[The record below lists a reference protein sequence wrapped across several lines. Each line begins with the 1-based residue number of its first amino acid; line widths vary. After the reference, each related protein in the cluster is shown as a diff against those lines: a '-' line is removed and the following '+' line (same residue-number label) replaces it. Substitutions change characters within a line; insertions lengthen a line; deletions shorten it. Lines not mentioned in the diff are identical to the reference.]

1 MVVIKVIELAKE
13 KNLTTNDI
21 FDICDSVGIAIKG
34 QMSVLNDSQVK
45 KIEIAL
51 VRAEKRKAKEAIEK
65 KAREAEEKVL
75 EAERKVKE
83 AEKKKKE
90 EARKVKEAAKKARE
104 AARKAR
110 EEEKLK
116 KEEVRNKAEEA
127 KKKIEEDKKKAEE
140 AKKKI
145 EEDKKK
151 AEEAKS
157 KAEEDK
163 KSAEKD
169 KKKKAEEAKK
179 MAKEAKDEARE
190 EEKLKKEEAREKE
203 EEKKSA
209 KSAPKAKVK
218 GKKQTESVP
227 EPEEII
233 YDKKEDPGKRHKK
246 KVGWEEEKKVNIQSV
261 LSKELDKEEKDG
273 RLKARFL
280 QKKRADTGKAKKT
293 SGKKE
298 KQTLEEAKKKRPEI
312 KKTVEIPE
320 GVTVK
325 QLSEKV
331 NIPSNELITILF
343 NMGEMI
349 TLNDALSK
357 DLIDYLSHEYEFKY
371 RMIGF
376 EEKMEEVYQ
385 DAPEDLIERAPIVTV
400 MGHVDHGKT
409 TLLDSI
415 RETEVAE
422 SEAGGITQHIG
433 AYQVKYKD
441 RKITFIDT
449 PGHEAFTSI
458 RARGARVTDI
468 AIIVVAADDGIMPQ
482 TIEAIDHAKDA
493 GVPIIIAINKIDL
506 PNADPKRIKQSLTEH
521 DLVPEDWGG
530 DTIVVEISAKNKIKL
545 DDLLEMVLLVADM
558 NEIKGNPTAVGMGII
573 IESRLDK
580 GMGAIGTLIVKRGK
594 IKIGDS
600 FVTGDSYGRVR
611 TVKDEAEN
619 RLKEASLSQP
629 VEITGFSSV
638 PRAGDKLFIVKNE
651 KVAKELLARKNYEK
665 KISQIEESKV
675 IVTLENLAEISREKE
690 LKKLKIILKAES
702 GGSVDAVEKSL
713 GNIQHDDIKIE
724 IIHKGIGAITD
735 SDILLGAAANAIVIG
750 FGVVPTAKA
759 VALNKKEK
767 IDLRTYRI
775 IYKLID
781 DIKLAFEGLLEPEI
795 VIIEKGKADVREVF
809 KVSKIGQIAGCY
821 ITEGSVER
829 SDKVRVTRDGA
840 IINEGKIGTL
850 RRFKDDAKTVAS
862 GYECGIRLENFQD
875 IKKDDIL
882 EFFEVK
888 QT

>member
-1 MVVIKVIELAKE
+1 VVAIKVIELAKE

-51 VRAEKRKAKEAIEK
+51 VREEKRKAREAIEK

-75 EAERKVKE
+75 EAQRLVKE

-90 EARKVKEAAKKARE
+90 EAKKVKEAAKKARE

-110 EEEKLK
+110 EKEKFK
-116 KEEVRNKAEEA
+116 KEEAKRKAEESREKEERAKKSAEEA
-127 KKKIEEDKKKAEE
+127 KKKAAADRKKAEE
-140 AKKKI
+140 
-145 EEDKKK
+145 
-151 AEEAKS
+151 
-157 KAEEDK
+157 
-163 KSAEKD
+163 D
-169 KKKKAEEAKK
+169 KKKKAEEARKTV
-179 MAKEAKDEARE
+179 KEAKNKAGE
-190 EEKLKKEEAREKE
+190 EEKRKAAKARKKE
-203 EEKKSA
+203 EEKKLT
-209 KSAPKAKVK
+209 KPAPKAKIK
-218 GKKQTESVP
+218 GKKQSVP
-227 EPEEII
+227 EPEEIK
-233 YDKKEDPGKRHKK
+233 YSKKEGPGTKHKK
-246 KVGWEEEKKVNIQSV
+246 KVDWEEEKKINIQSV
-261 LSKELDKEEKDG
+261 LSKELDREEKDG

-280 QKKRADTGKAKKT
+280 QKKRADTGKARKKAGT
-293 SGKKE
+293 KE
-298 KQTLEEAKKKRPEI
+298 KQSLEEARKKRPEI

-325 QLSEKV
+325 QLSERV
-331 NIPSNELITILF
+331 NIPSNEIITILF
-343 NMGEMI
+343 NMGEII
-349 TLNDALSK
+349 TLNNTLSK
-357 DLIDYLSHEYEFKY
+357 DLIEYISHEYGFKY

-385 DAPEDLIERAPIVTV
+385 DAPGDLVERAPIVTI

-422 SEAGGITQHIG
+422 SEAGSITQHIG
-433 AYQVKYKD
+433 AYQVKYND

-458 RARGARVTDI
+458 RARGAKVTDI
-468 AIIVVAADDGIMPQ
+468 AVIVVAADDGIMPQ
-482 TIEAIDHAKDA
+482 TIEAIDHARDA
-493 GVPIIIAINKIDL
+493 GVPIIVAVNKIDL
-506 PNADPKRIKQSLTEH
+506 PNADPNRIKQSLTEH
-521 DLVPEDWGG
+521 ELVPEEWGG
-530 DTIVVEISAKNKIKL
+530 DTIVVEISAKNKINL
-545 DDLLEMVLLVADM
+545 DDLLEMILLVADM
-558 NEIKGNPTAVGMGII
+558 NEVKGNPTAVGMGII

-600 FVTGDSYGRVR
+600 FVTGDSYGRIR
-611 TVKDEAEN
+611 TIKDEAGCT
-619 RLKEASLSQP
+619 LKDASLSQP

-651 KVAKELLARKNYEK
+651 KVAKELLARKNYER
-665 KISQIEESKV
+665 KISQIEESKK
-675 IVTLENLAEISREKE
+675 IVTLENLAEVSREKE

-702 GGSVDAVEKSL
+702 GGSIDAVEKSL

-724 IIHKGIGAITD
+724 IIHRGIGAITD
-735 SDILLGAAANAIVIG
+735 SDILFGAAANAIVIG

-759 VALNKKEK
+759 VGLNKKEK

-781 DIKLAFEGLLEPEI
+781 DIKLAFEGLLEPET

-809 KVSKIGQIAGCY
+809 KVSKIGMVAGCY

-829 SDKVRVTRDGA
+829 SDMARVTRDGV

-850 RRFKDDAKTVAS
+850 RRFKDDVKTVAS

-875 IKKDDIL
+875 IKKGDIL

-888 QT
+888 

>member
-1 MVVIKVIELAKE
+1 VVVIKVIELAKE

-21 FDICDSVGIAIKG
+21 FDVCDSVGIAIKG

-51 VRAEKRKAKEAIEK
+51 VRQEKRKAREAIEK

-90 EARKVKEAAKKARE
+90 EARKIKEEAKKAREAAKKARE
-104 AARKAR
+104 
-110 EEEKLK
+110 EEKFK
-116 KEEVRNKAEEA
+116 KEETKRKAEES
-127 KKKIEEDKKKAEE
+127 KKEAEEDKKKAEE
-140 AKKKI
+140 N
-145 EEDKKK
+145 
-151 AEEAKS
+151 
-157 KAEEDK
+157 
-163 KSAEKD
+163 
-169 KKKKAEEAKK
+169 KKKKAEEAIE
-179 MAKEAKDEARE
+179 MAKEAENEARE
-190 EEKLKKEEAREKE
+190 EEKRKALETKKKE
-203 EEKKSA
+203 EEKKLT
-209 KSAPKAKVK
+209 KPAPKVKIK
-218 GKKQTESVP
+218 GKKQPEPVP

-233 YDKKEDPGKRHKK
+233 YEKKEDPGQKHKK
-246 KVGWEEEKKVNIQSV
+246 KVGWEEEKKINIQSV
-261 LSKELDKEEKDG
+261 LSKELDREEKDG

-280 QKKRADTGKAKKT
+280 QKKRADTGKARKKAGT
-293 SGKKE
+293 KE

-325 QLSEKV
+325 QLSERV

-343 NMGEMI
+343 NMGETI
-349 TLNDALSK
+349 TLNDSLSK
-357 DLIDYLSHEYEFKY
+357 DLIDYLSNEYEFKY

-433 AYQVKYKD
+433 AYQVKYND

-493 GVPIIIAINKIDL
+493 GVPIIVAINKIDL
-506 PNADPKRIKQSLTEH
+506 PNADPNRIKQSLTEH

-530 DTIVVEISAKNKIKL
+530 DTIVVEISAKNKIKI

-558 NEIKGNPTAVGMGII
+558 NEIKGNPTAVGTGII

-611 TVKDEAEN
+611 TVRDEAGGK
-619 RLKEASLSQP
+619 LKEALLSQP

-638 PRAGDKLFIVKNE
+638 PQAGDKLFIVKNE
-651 KVAKELLARKNYEK
+651 KVAKELLARKNYER
-665 KISQIEESKV
+665 KISQIEESKT

-735 SDILLGAAANAIVIG
+735 SDILFGAAANAIVIG

-781 DIKLAFEGLLEPEI
+781 DIKLAFEGLLEPET

-821 ITEGSVER
+821 ITEGSR
-829 SDKVRVTRDGA
+829 LLLPDMNAGSGW
-840 IINEGKIGTL
+840 KIS
-850 RRFKDDAKTVAS
+850 R
-862 GYECGIRLENFQD
+862 I
-875 IKKDDIL
+875 
-882 EFFEVK
+882 
-888 QT
+888 

>member
-1 MVVIKVIELAKE
+1 VVVIKVIELAKE

-51 VRAEKRKAKEAIEK
+51 VRAEKRKATEAIEK
-65 KAREAEEKVL
+65 KAREAEEKIL

-104 AARKAR
+104 AAKKAK

-116 KEEVRNKAEEA
+116 KEEAKRKAEEA
-127 KKKIEEDKKKAEE
+127 RKKIEEDKKKAEE
-140 AKKKI
+140 AKR
-145 EEDKKK
+145 
-151 AEEAKS
+151 

-169 KKKKAEEAKK
+169 KKKKAEEARK
-179 MAKEAKDEARE
+179 MVEEAKDKARE
-190 EEKLKKEEAREKE
+190 EEKLKKEEARKKE
-203 EEKKSA
+203 EEKKPA

-218 GKKQTESVP
+218 GKKQPEPVP

-246 KVGWEEEKKVNIQSV
+246 KIGWEEEKKINIQSV
-261 LSKELDKEEKDG
+261 LSRELDREEKDG

-280 QKKRADTGKAKKT
+280 QKKRADTGKARKKT
-293 SGKKE
+293 GKKE

-325 QLSEKV
+325 QLSERV

-343 NMGEMI
+343 NMGETI
-349 TLNDALSK
+349 TLNDTLSK
-357 DLIDYLSHEYEFKY
+357 DLIEYLSHEYEFKY

-422 SEAGGITQHIG
+422 NEAGGITQHIG
-433 AYQVKYKD
+433 AYQVKYND

-493 GVPIIIAINKIDL
+493 GVPIIVAVNKIDL
-506 PNADPKRIKQSLTEH
+506 PNADPNRVKQSLTEH

-611 TVKDEAEN
+611 TVKDEAGN
-619 RLKEASLSQP
+619 TLKEASLSQP

-638 PRAGDKLFIVKNE
+638 PKAGDKLFIVKNE

-781 DIKLAFEGLLEPEI
+781 DIKLAFEGLLEPET

-829 SDKVRVTRDGA
+829 SDMVRVTRDGA

>member
-51 VRAEKRKAKEAIEK
+51 IREEKRKSREAIYK

-75 EAERKVKE
+75 EAQKLVKE
-83 AEKKKKE
+83 AEKKKKD
-90 EARKVKEAAKKARE
+90 EAKKVKEAAKKARE
-104 AARKAR
+104 AVKKAK
-110 EEEKLK
+110 EEEKFQK
-116 KEEVRNKAEEA
+116 
-127 KKKIEEDKKKAEE
+127 EEDKREAEE
-140 AKKKI
+140 SKK
-145 EEDKKK
+145 
-151 AEEAKS
+151 

-163 KSAEKD
+163 KNAKEAKKRVEED
-169 KKKKAEEAKK
+169 KKKKAEEVKK
-179 MAKEAKDEARE
+179 IAKEAENKARE
-190 EEKLKKEEAREKE
+190 EDIRKASEAKKKE
-203 EEKKSA
+203 EEKKFT
-209 KSAPKAKVK
+209 KPAPKAKIK
-218 GKKQTESVP
+218 GKKQSASVP

-233 YDKKEDPGKRHKK
+233 YDKKEDPGPKHKK
-246 KVGWEEEKKVNIQSV
+246 KVGWEEEKKINIRSV
-261 LSKELDKEEKDG
+261 LSKELDREEKDG

-280 QKKRADTGKAKKT
+280 QKKRADTGIARKKAGT
-293 SGKKE
+293 KE
-298 KQTLEEAKKKRPEI
+298 KQSLEEARKKRPEI
-312 KKTVEIPE
+312 KKTVEIHE

-325 QLSEKV
+325 QLSERV
-331 NIPSNELITILF
+331 NIPSNEIITILF
-343 NMGEMI
+343 NMGEII
-349 TLNDALSK
+349 TINDTISK
-357 DLIDYLSHEYEFKY
+357 DLIEYLSHEYGFKY

-400 MGHVDHGKT
+400 MGHVAHGKT

-433 AYQVKYKD
+433 AYQVKYND

-458 RARGARVTDI
+458 RARGAKVTDI
-468 AIIVVAADDGIMPQ
+468 AIIVVSADDGIMPQ

-493 GVPIIIAINKIDL
+493 GVPIIVAINKIDL
-506 PNADPKRIKQSLTEH
+506 PNADPKRIKQNLTEH

-545 DDLLEMVLLVADM
+545 EDLLEMVLLVADM

-600 FVTGDSYGRVR
+600 FVTGDSYGRVK
-611 TVKDEAEN
+611 TVKNEAGDK
-619 RLKEASLSQP
+619 LKEASLSQP

-638 PRAGDKLFIVKNE
+638 PKAGDKLFIVKNE
-651 KVAKELLARKNYEK
+651 KVAKELLARKNYER
-665 KISQIEESKV
+665 KINQIEESKV
-675 IVTLENLAEISREKE
+675 IVTLENLAEISRENE

-702 GGSVDAVEKSL
+702 GGSIDAVEKSL
-713 GNIQHDDIKIE
+713 SNIQHDDIKIV

-775 IYKLID
+775 IYKLVD

-795 VIIEKGKADVREVF
+795 VILEKGKADVREVF
-809 KVSKIGQIAGCY
+809 KVSKIGQVAGCY

-829 SDKVRVTRDGA
+829 SDMARVTRDGA

-850 RRFKDDAKTVAS
+850 RRFKDDVKTVAS

-888 QT
+888 QLKT